1 MNRRIGK
8 LNSNIIKLLELPY
21 NHEEPIYISDANI
34 EHIKRKHFQDYMEY
48 GTKIEDIIRTP
59 TYVAKNPKQNSI
71 EYIKEYKA
79 DNNALVLVAVRASYQ
94 GTLFVRTLFTMSERK
109 KNIYLEKGYAKKC

>member
-8 LNSNIIKLLELPY
+8 LNSNVIKLLELPY
-21 NHEEPIYISDANI
+21 NHERTIYISDANI
-34 EHIKRKHFQDYMEY
+34 EHIKRKHFQDYMKY
-48 GTKIEDIIRTP
+48 GTKIEDIIRNP